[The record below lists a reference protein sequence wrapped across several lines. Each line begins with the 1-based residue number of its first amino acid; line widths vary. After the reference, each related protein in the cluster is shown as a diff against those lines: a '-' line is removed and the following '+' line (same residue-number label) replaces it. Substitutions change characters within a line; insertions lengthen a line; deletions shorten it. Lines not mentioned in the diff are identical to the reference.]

1 MSIDP
6 QSKISLLAI
15 STIIFGLVVWR
26 ISNSVFSSHNR
37 TQISKFDESE
47 YRKRWRR
54 K

>member
-26 ISNSVFSSHNR
+26 ISNTVFSSHNR
-37 TQISKFDESE
+37 TQSSKFDESE

>member
-1 MSIDP
+1 MNIDP

-15 STIIFGLVVWR
+15 STIIFGLLIWR

-37 TQISKFDESE
+37 NQSSKFDESE
-47 YRKRWRR
+47 YRKRWKR

>member
-1 MSIDP
+1 MNIDP

-15 STIIFGLVVWR
+15 STIIFGLIVWR

-37 TQISKFDESE
+37 TQRSKFDESE
-47 YRKRWRR
+47 YRKRWKR